1 MQEGP
6 LFTRDTDDTTAGQ
19 FSSAVSL
26 AGIFIRYSFYFFGA
40 IVMALLGIVLIS
52 VWSNR
57 VALVADTPAFRIADG
72 SVAGLPVRTD
82 VVAGGRLGRIEVVQY
97 GALQNRRTDLTVVMT
112 FPPKGI
118 VGSTQLT
125 ADLRE
130 ARLLR
135 DVRAVPLSTHYD
147 LETRYGSFHAVEM
160 QIETD
165 GRWKQCLAY
174 STRFANSAVS
184 LMGWT
189 CDATGSKPGADALAC
204 TLDKLVID
212 KKLASPDADAYMRE
226 RMMRPANCSATI
238 VSQTTDVR
246 SRSMPAPPRWAQ
258 PLPRTRW

>member
-1 MQEGP
+1 MRYTEE
-6 LFTRDTDDTTAGQ
+6 TTAGQ
-19 FSSAVSL
+19 ISTAVSL
-26 AGIFIRYSFYFFGA
+26 AGTFVRYSFYFSGA
-40 IVMALLGIVLIS
+40 IVMAIIGVTLIL

-57 VALVADTPAFRIADG
+57 VAIVADKPAFRIADG
-72 SVAGLPVRTD
+72 SVSGLPVSTD

-97 GALQNRRTDLTVVMT
+97 GTLNNRRTDFTVVMS
-112 FPPKGI
+112 FPPRG
-118 VGSTQLT
+118 VFGNTQLT
-125 ADLRE
+125 TDLRE

-135 DVRAVPLSTHYD
+135 DVRAVTLPTHYD

-174 STRFANSAVS
+174 STRFNSSAVS
-184 LMGWT
+184 MMGWT

-212 KKLASPDADAYMRE
+212 KKLATPEADAYMRE
-226 RMMRPANCSATI
+226 RMLRPANCSATI

-246 SRSMPAPPRWAQ
+246 SRSIPSPPRWAQ